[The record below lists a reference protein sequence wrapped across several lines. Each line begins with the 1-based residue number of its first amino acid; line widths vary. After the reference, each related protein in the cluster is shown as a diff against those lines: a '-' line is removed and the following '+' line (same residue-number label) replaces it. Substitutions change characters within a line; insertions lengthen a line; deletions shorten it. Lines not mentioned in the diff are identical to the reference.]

1 MQTRIVTG
9 VLAGAIFI
17 GVLLL
22 GGYWFAALI
31 AAMAIIAYD
40 EYIRMNQIGRGK
52 LGAIAGL
59 VGMLLLLLPAFGWDG
74 NRLQSLNIE
83 QVLWLLLF
91 VLLAVT
97 VATKNRTTLD
107 QVSLLFLGAV
117 YIGIGFRY
125 MIVTR
130 VEGEH
135 GLFWTLF
142 VFGCIWASDA
152 GAYFTGSLI
161 NKAQLWTTSK
171 LWPAIS
177 PNKTVEGALGGIL
190 LAVATAIVFSYI
202 YPEQVGMG
210 RAAMLGVIIAIVGTL
225 GDLMQSAYKRVKGI
239 KDTGALLPGHGG
251 ILDRTDSWLI
261 VFPFLHVMGLL

>member
-1 MQTRIVTG
+1 VQTRIVTG

-22 GGYWFAALI
+22 GGYWFGGMIAL
-31 AAMAIIAYD
+31 MAIVGYD
-40 EYIRMNQIGRGK
+40 EYVRMNAIGRFTTA
-52 LGAIAGL
+52 AIAGFA
-59 VGMLLLLLPAFGWDG
+59 GMLALLLPAFGWEWHD
-74 NRLQSLNIE
+74 LQSLNME
-83 QVLWLLLF
+83 HLLWLMLF

-107 QVSLLFLGAV
+107 QVSLLLLGAV

-130 VEGEH
+130 VEGEF

-142 VFGCIWASDA
+142 VFICIWASDA

-161 NKAQLWTTSK
+161 NKAKLWKTSK

-177 PNKTVEGALGGIL
+177 PNKTVEGAIGGIL
-190 LAVATAIVFSYI
+190 LAVVTAIVFSFI
-202 YPEQVGMG
+202 YPDQVGMG
-210 RAAMLGVIIAIVGTL
+210 RAVMLGVLIAIVGTL

-239 KDTGALLPGHGG
+239 KDTGTLLPGHGG

-261 VFPFLHVMGLL
+261 VFPFLHVMGLI